1 MLEQAGRRGR
11 SRAAAGGDFA
21 GQAGLHCVHLEA
33 GQKAKLVCPM
43 VMMKLAKLGFG
54 SGADPLDCQ
63 TKPISA
69 SLCSPRS

>member
-1 MLEQAGRRGR
+1 MLEQAGQRGR
-11 SRAAAGGDFA
+11 NRTGAGGDFA
-21 GQAGLHCVHLEA
+21 GQAGLHCVCLEA
-33 GQKAKLVCPM
+33 GQKAKLVCLM

-54 SGADPLDCQ
+54 PGADPLDRQ